1 MLEPQIEGKLTNM
14 QALHSWKGLLQDL
27 ITNIYN
33 FEIEVTDQNVR

>member
-1 MLEPQIEGKLTNM
+1 
-14 QALHSWKGLLQDL
+14 LHSWKGLLQDL